1 MNSDKE
7 TVAGDERYLNEEQEE
22 YYSIFL
28 FFFFIFIYNLSFISL
43 YFL

>member
-7 TVAGDERYLNEEQEE
+7 TVAGDERHLNKEQEE

-28 FFFFIFIYNLSFISL
+28 FFFFIFIYNLSFIFL